1 MALGVVSNFYGDGDN
16 FGNLLQSQSSAS
28 PGIGYEA
35 ARLADPFGN
44 ERKQYQ
50 NKLRTLVD
58 DPGSF
63 SSSPFYK
70 FAYDQGLNALQRKG
84 SVRSGNKLAELM
96 RYGQGMASQAYFP
109 QANLLSTLSGATTGS
124 PAAAG
129 LAVSGAFERS
139 QNQANLAAALKA
151 MKGAQGNQSA
161 QMAPFNPAGTPMPSR
176 PAAGGYGG
184 SSLGPIRQSDY
195 TPQPSSMAGTGY
207 ISSGS
212 GVYNFGSPMSGDSYY
227 TAFSPGYGNDYGAG
241 YSSGYDYLSQPSYTF
256 MDGNS
261 WAEPFTLPTGGLSDF
276 GSSAPS
282 YYDPIGYDAGYSD
295 YYDPG
300 YVSDYGWDEF

>member
-1 MALGVVSNFYGDGDN
+1 MAFGYTGNFYGPEDT
-16 FGNLLQSQSSAS
+16 FGNLLQSQSAAS

-50 NKLRTLVD
+50 NKLKTLVD

-84 SVRSGNKLAELM
+84 SVRSGNKLAALM
-96 RYGQGMASQAYFP
+96 KYGQGMASQAYFP

-129 LAVSGAFERS
+129 LSVAGAFERS
-139 QNQANLAAALKA
+139 QNLANLAAANKA
-151 MKGAQGNQSA
+151 KGSQMSGGGAPIGPQGPGLHDQLSA
-161 QMAPFNPAGTPMPSR
+161 MYRMGGTGTGAPS
-176 PAAGGYGG
+176 GGYGG
-184 SSLGPIRQSDY
+184 GSPGSSYYSGGSMPYSMGGLGPAS
-195 TPQPSSMAGTGY
+195 TAGTGY
-207 ISSGS
+207 VSSDYGT
-212 GVYNFGSPMSGDSYY
+212 YDFGSPYSGDSYY
-227 TAFSPGYGNDYGAG
+227 TPSYGADSG
-241 YSSGYDYLSQPSYTF
+241 YSDYSPYGY
-256 MDGNS
+256 
-261 WAEPFTLPTGGLSDF
+261 SDF
-276 GSSAPS
+276 GG
-282 YYDPIGYDAGYSD
+282 GYDSGYSD